1 MPFTFS
7 HPAAVLPAKY
17 LPEKWVSMSA
27 LVVGSITPDLEYF
40 IRMKNLSLY
49 SHTWL
54 GLLWYDMPV
63 GFAFIFVYHLLIRD
77 ALISNLPLFLKSRLS
92 RYGGFNWIQ
101 YLKQNFIVVLLSL
114 AAGIATHIAW
124 DGFTHRTGCFVAVI
138 PWLKQ
143 STIVEGVGLT
153 HYYILQGISSVIGMA
168 VVLYTLYV
176 IPKDESVEKSR
187 ILKYWLV
194 VCLLTA
200 LIVIVRALIGEPFN
214 HLMVLVKQTTTI
226 KFYTGFFSHP
236 TSVDL
241 IMTIIGSFII
251 ALAITPILVKKHS

>member
-1 MPFTFS
+1 MPFTFA

-40 IRMKNLSLY
+40 TRMKNLSIY

-54 GLLWYDMPV
+54 GLLCYDMPV

-77 ALISNLPLFLKSRLS
+77 GLIRNLPLFLKSRLS
-92 RYGGFNWIQ
+92 RYSGFNWIQ
-101 YLKQNFIVVLLSL
+101 YLRQNFLVVMISL

-143 STIVEGVGLT
+143 STYVEGVGLT
-153 HYYILQGISSVIGMA
+153 HYYILQGISSLVGMTIVMYA
-168 VVLYTLYV
+168 LYK
-176 IPKDESVEKSR
+176 IPKDESVVKGK
-187 ILKYWLV
+187 ILKYWAV
-194 VCLLTA
+194 VSILTV

-214 HLMVLVKQTTTI
+214 HLWMLAKQTITV

-241 IMTIIGSFII
+241 VMTIIGSFII
-251 ALAITPILVKKHS
+251 ALAITPVIVKPKS